1 MPLSLL
7 TKSAPSGML
16 LSAVGIGA
24 LVEALALGI
33 GETGKIFGLL
43 VLSAALTAIAQ
54 QSLPWGPNAVY
65 GIASSEVHRN
75 QAGRSWIT
83 YADWAWQPAA

>member
-1 MPLSLL
+1 ML
-7 TKSAPSGML
+7 TKSAPSGVL
-16 LSAVGIGA
+16 LSAAVGIGA

-54 QSLPWGPNAVY
+54 QSLP
-65 GIASSEVHRN
+65 
-75 QAGRSWIT
+75 
-83 YADWAWQPAA
+83 